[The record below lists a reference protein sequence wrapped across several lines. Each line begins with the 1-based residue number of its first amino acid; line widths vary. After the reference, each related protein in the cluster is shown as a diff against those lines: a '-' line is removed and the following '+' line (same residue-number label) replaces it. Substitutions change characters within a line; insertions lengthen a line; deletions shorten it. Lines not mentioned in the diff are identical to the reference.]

1 MVRGSLTPDV
11 VSCSILND
19 PRFID
24 TNGNFYSFPGFADLN
39 QKDFN
44 IQKNSP
50 CIDNGDSQTATLPDF
65 DFEGDNRILDG
76 DKDGF
81 AAVDIGRT
89 SMLALK
95 CSRQFPGCFY
105 C

>member
-1 MVRGSLTPDV
+1 M

-81 AAVDIGRT
+81 AAVDIGADEYAGVK
-89 SMLALK
+89 MQQAIPWLLLLLIHDE
-95 CSRQFPGCFY
+95 
-105 C
+105 